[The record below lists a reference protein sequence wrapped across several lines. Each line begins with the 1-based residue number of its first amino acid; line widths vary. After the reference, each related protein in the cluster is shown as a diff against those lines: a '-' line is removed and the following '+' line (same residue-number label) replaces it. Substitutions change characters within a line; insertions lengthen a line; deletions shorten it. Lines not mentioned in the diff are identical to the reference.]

1 MKQSRVA
8 IMATC
13 ILASACAPKVAENF
27 TDISTL
33 YQSSIRM
40 YAPPTVW
47 DEELQDSVIEW
58 RKTANKY
65 RGDVKTVKT
74 EDLNFAGRHTQPYQ
88 KISEALE
95 IIKSRNDLM
104 IGLFWELKE
113 EDNQPVLHCYFPM
126 PAHPVKRMWLG
137 GEETYIVDE
146 ETGVHY
152 KPRVTTPDVMQ
163 QYFTVQA
170 PKDSLIDF
178 TITFPPLPE
187 STRYISITGVP
198 NWGLYDSGNSSKINR
213 RGLETAEYDQKPNI
227 RVPQLKQP
235 EQNYNKDDADTWAYY
250 HKVHTIKPLENQ
262 NTFALW
268 RTPEATYLAVPHN
281 QTWTREYYRY
291 NSNTF
296 LLDSNDGK
304 QYKLKGV
311 QGVPMDH
318 LFWVEECAGDWF
330 ALVLEFEPIPLDVT
344 HIHYIE
350 LDGEPFNAWGA
361 NPKGQ
366 QILDMD
372 VETLRQNQK
381 LFEYVERKIVE

>member
-13 ILASACAPKVAENF
+13 ILASACAPKVAEEF
-27 TDISTL
+27 TGSHTL
-33 YQSSIRM
+33 YQSSIHM

-58 RKTANKY
+58 HKTANKY

-88 KISEALE
+88 ETFEALE
-95 IIKSRNDLM
+95 YIKSRNDL

-113 EDNQPVLHCYFPM
+113 EDNQTVLHCYFTM

-187 STRYISITGVP
+187 STQYISITGVP
-198 NWGLYDSGNSSKINR
+198 NWGLYDSGNSIKINR
-213 RGLETAEYDQKPNI
+213 RGLENAEYDQKPNI

-262 NTFALW
+262 KTFALW
-268 RTPEATYLAVPHN
+268 RTPEATYLAKPHN
-281 QTWTREYYRY
+281 QTWTREYYGY
-291 NSNTF
+291 DDTTF
-296 LLDSNDGK
+296 LLDGNGN
-304 QYKLKGV
+304 QYKIKGI
-311 QGVPMDH
+311 QGIPMNH

-344 HIHYIE
+344 QISYIE

-361 NPKGQ
+361 NWEGK
-366 QILDMD
+366 QIMNMD

>member
-1 MKQSRVA
+1 MKQLKVT

-13 ILASACAPKVAENF
+13 ILASACAPKVAEEF
-27 TDISTL
+27 TGSHTL

-58 RKTANKY
+58 RKIANKY

-95 IIKSRNDLM
+95 NIKSPNDL

-113 EDNQPVLHCYFPM
+113 EDNQTVLHCYFTM

-187 STRYISITGVP
+187 STQYISITGVP
-198 NWGLYDSGNSSKINR
+198 NWGLYDSGNSIKINR
-213 RGLETAEYDQKPNI
+213 RGLENAEYDQKPNI

-262 NTFALW
+262 KTFALW
-268 RTPEATYLAVPHN
+268 RTPEATYLAKPHN
-281 QTWTREYYRY
+281 QTWTREYYGY
-291 NSNTF
+291 DDTTF
-296 LLDSNDGK
+296 LLDDNGN
-304 QYKLKGV
+304 QYKIKGI
-311 QGVPMDH
+311 QGIPMNH

-361 NPKGQ
+361 NWKGT
-366 QILDMD
+366 QIKNMD

>member
-1 MKQSRVA
+1 MKQLKVT

-13 ILASACAPKVAENF
+13 ILASACAPKVAEEF
-27 TDISTL
+27 TGSHTL
-33 YQSSIRM
+33 YQSSICM

-58 RKTANKY
+58 HKTANKY

-74 EDLNFAGRHTQPYQ
+74 EDLNFAGRHIQPYQ
-88 KISEALE
+88 ETFEALE
-95 IIKSRNDLM
+95 YIKSRNDL

-113 EDNQPVLHCYFPM
+113 EDNQTVLHCYFTM

-187 STRYISITGVP
+187 STQYISITGVP
-198 NWGLYDSGNSSKINR
+198 NWGLYDSGNSIKINR
-213 RGLETAEYDQKPNI
+213 RGLENAEYDQKPNI

-262 NTFALW
+262 KTFALW
-268 RTPEATYLAVPHN
+268 RTPEATYLAKPHN
-281 QTWTREYYRY
+281 QTWTREYYGY
-291 NSNTF
+291 DDTTF
-296 LLDSNDGK
+296 LLDGNGN
-304 QYKLKGV
+304 QYKIKGI
-311 QGVPMDH
+311 QGIPMNH

-344 HIHYIE
+344 QISYIS

-361 NPKGQ
+361 NWKGT
-366 QILDMD
+366 QIRNMD

>member
-13 ILASACAPKVAENF
+13 ILASACAPKVAEEF
-27 TDISTL
+27 TGSHTL
-33 YQSSIRM
+33 YQSSIHM

-58 RKTANKY
+58 HKTANKY

-88 KISEALE
+88 KISGTLE
-95 IIKSRNDLM
+95 YIKSRNDL

-113 EDNQPVLHCYFPM
+113 EDNQTVLHCYFTM

-187 STRYISITGVP
+187 STQYISITGVP
-198 NWGLYDSGNSSKINR
+198 NWGLYDSGNSIKISR
-213 RGLETAEYDQKPNI
+213 KGLENTEYDQKPNI

-235 EQNYNKDDADTWAYY
+235 EKNYNKDDADTWAYY

-262 NTFALW
+262 KTFALW
-268 RTPEATYLAVPHN
+268 RTPEATYLAKPHN
-281 QTWTREYYRY
+281 QTWTREYYGY
-291 NSNTF
+291 DDTTF
-296 LLDSNDGK
+296 LLDDNGN
-304 QYKLKGV
+304 QYKIKGI
-311 QGVPMDH
+311 QGIPMNH

-344 HIHYIE
+344 QISYIS

-361 NPKGQ
+361 NWKGT
-366 QILDMD
+366 QIRNMD

>member
-1 MKQSRVA
+1 MKQSKVA

-13 ILASACAPKVAENF
+13 ILASACAPKVAEDF
-27 TDISTL
+27 TDNITL
-33 YQSSIRM
+33 CQSRIYM

-58 RKTANKY
+58 RRTANKY

-88 KISEALE
+88 KISEA
-95 IIKSRNDLM
+95 IKGIKSRNDL

-113 EDNQPVLHCYFPM
+113 ENNQTVLHCYFPM

-187 STRYISITGVP
+187 STQYISITGIP
-198 NWGLYDSGNSSKINR
+198 NWGLYDSDERIKIKRN
-213 RGLETAEYDQKPNI
+213 GLENAEYDQKPNI
-227 RVPQLKQP
+227 RTPQLKQP

-250 HKVHTIKPLENQ
+250 HKVHTIKPLEDRK
-262 NTFALW
+262 TFALW

-291 NSNTF
+291 NSDTF
-296 LLDSNDGK
+296 LMDNRGN
-304 QYKLKGV
+304 QYMIKGV
-311 QGVPMDH
+311 QGIPMNH

-344 HIHYIE
+344 QISYIE
-350 LDGEPFNAWGA
+350 LDGEPFDAWGA
-361 NPKGQ
+361 NWKGER
-366 QILDMD
+366 IMNME
-372 VETLRQNQK
+372 VETLRENQK

>member
-13 ILASACAPKVAENF
+13 ILASACAPKVAEEF
-27 TDISTL
+27 TGSHTL
-33 YQSSIRM
+33 YQSSIHM

-58 RKTANKY
+58 HKTANKY

-88 KISEALE
+88 KISGTLE
-95 IIKSRNDLM
+95 DIKSRNDL

-113 EDNQPVLHCYFPM
+113 EDNQTVLHCYFTM

-187 STRYISITGVP
+187 STQYISITGVP
-198 NWGLYDSGNSSKINR
+198 NWGLYDSGNSIKINR
-213 RGLETAEYDQKPNI
+213 RGLENAEYDQKPNI

-262 NTFALW
+262 KTFALW
-268 RTPEATYLAVPHN
+268 RTPEATYLAKPHN
-281 QTWTREYYRY
+281 QTWTREYYGY
-291 NSNTF
+291 DDTTF
-296 LLDSNDGK
+296 LLDGNGN
-304 QYKLKGV
+304 QYKIKGI
-311 QGVPMDH
+311 QGIPMNH

-344 HIHYIE
+344 QISYIE

-361 NPKGQ
+361 NWEGK
-366 QILDMD
+366 QIMNMD

>member
-1 MKQSRVA
+1 
-8 IMATC
+8 
-13 ILASACAPKVAENF
+13 
-27 TDISTL
+27 
-33 YQSSIRM
+33 
-40 YAPPTVW
+40 
-47 DEELQDSVIEW
+47 
-58 RKTANKY
+58 
-65 RGDVKTVKT
+65 
-74 EDLNFAGRHTQPYQ
+74 
-88 KISEALE
+88 
-95 IIKSRNDLM
+95 
-104 IGLFWELKE
+104 
-113 EDNQPVLHCYFPM
+113 M

-152 KPRVTTPDVMQ
+152 KPRVTMPDVMQ

-198 NWGLYDSGNSSKINR
+198 NWGLYDSGNSIKINR
-213 RGLETAEYDQKPNI
+213 RGLENAEYDQKPNI
-227 RVPQLKQP
+227 RTPQLKQP
-235 EQNYNKDDADTWAYY
+235 EQNYNKDDADTWAYS

-268 RTPEATYLAVPHN
+268 RTPEATYLAKPHN

-296 LLDSNDGK
+296 LMDNRGN
-304 QYKLKGV
+304 QYMIKGI

-330 ALVLEFEPIPLDVT
+330 ALVLEFEPIPLDVNQ
-344 HIHYIE
+344 ISYIE
-350 LDGEPFNAWGA
+350 LDGEPFDAWGA
-361 NPKGQ
+361 NWKGDSKYG
-366 QILDMD
+366 LDIN
-372 VETLRQNQK
+372 ELRENQK
-381 LFEYVERKIVE
+381 LFKYNKRKVVK

>member
-13 ILASACAPKVAENF
+13 ILASACAPKVAEEF
-27 TDISTL
+27 TGSHTL
-33 YQSSIRM
+33 YQSSIHM

-58 RKTANKY
+58 HKTANKY

-88 KISEALE
+88 ETFEALE
-95 IIKSRNDLM
+95 YIKSRNDL

-113 EDNQPVLHCYFPM
+113 EDNQTVLHCYFTM

-187 STRYISITGVP
+187 STQYISITGVP
-198 NWGLYDSGNSSKINR
+198 NWGLYDSGNSIKISR
-213 RGLETAEYDQKPNI
+213 KGLENTEYDQKPNI

-235 EQNYNKDDADTWAYY
+235 EKNYNKDDADTWAYY

-262 NTFALW
+262 KTFALW
-268 RTPEATYLAVPHN
+268 RTPEATYLAKPHN
-281 QTWTREYYRY
+281 QTWTREYYGY
-291 NSNTF
+291 DDTTF
-296 LLDSNDGK
+296 LLDGNGN
-304 QYKLKGV
+304 QYKIKGI
-311 QGVPMDH
+311 QGIPMNH

-344 HIHYIE
+344 QISYIE

-361 NPKGQ
+361 NWEGK
-366 QILDMD
+366 QIMNMD

>member
-1 MKQSRVA
+1 MKQLKVT
-8 IMATC
+8 IMGTC
-13 ILASACAPKVAENF
+13 ILASACAPKVAEEF
-27 TDISTL
+27 TGSHTL

-47 DEELQDSVIEW
+47 DEELQDSVVEW

-88 KISEALE
+88 EIFEALDG
-95 IIKSRNDLM
+95 IKSRNDL

-113 EDNQPVLHCYFPM
+113 EDNQTVLHCYFPM

-198 NWGLYDSGNSSKINR
+198 NWGLYDSGNRIKIKR
-213 RGLETAEYDQKPNI
+213 KGLENAEYDQKPNI

-235 EQNYNKDDADTWAYY
+235 EKNYNKDDADTWAYY
-250 HKVHTIKPLENQ
+250 HKVHTIKPLENEK
-262 NTFALW
+262 TFALW
-268 RTPEATYLAVPHN
+268 RTPEATYLAKPHN
-281 QTWTREYYRY
+281 QTWTREYYGY
-291 NSNTF
+291 DDTTF
-296 LLDSNDGK
+296 LLDGNGN
-304 QYKLKGV
+304 QYKIKGI
-311 QGVPMDH
+311 QGIPMNH

-344 HIHYIE
+344 QISYIS

-361 NPKGQ
+361 NWEGER
-366 QILDMD
+366 IMNMD

>member
-27 TDISTL
+27 TDNTTL
-33 YQSSIRM
+33 YQSSIHM

-58 RKTANKY
+58 HKTANKY

-95 IIKSRNDLM
+95 DIKSRNDL

-113 EDNQPVLHCYFPM
+113 EDNQTVLHCYFPM

-187 STRYISITGVP
+187 STQYISITGVP
-198 NWGLYDSGNSSKINR
+198 NWGLYDSGNSIKINR
-213 RGLETAEYDQKPNI
+213 RGLENAEYDQKPNI

-262 NTFALW
+262 KTFALW
-268 RTPEATYLAVPHN
+268 RTPEATYLAKPHN
-281 QTWTREYYRY
+281 QTWTREYYGY
-291 NSNTF
+291 DDTTF
-296 LLDSNDGK
+296 LVDDNGN
-304 QYKLKGV
+304 QYKIKGI
-311 QGVPMDH
+311 QGIPMNH

-344 HIHYIE
+344 QISYIS

-361 NPKGQ
+361 NWEGT
-366 QILDMD
+366 QIRDMD

>member
-1 MKQSRVA
+1 
-8 IMATC
+8 MATC

-27 TDISTL
+27 TDNTTL

-58 RKTANKY
+58 HKTANKY

-88 KISEALE
+88 EIFEALDG
-95 IIKSRNDLM
+95 IKSRNDL

-113 EDNQPVLHCYFPM
+113 EDNQTVLHCYFTM

-187 STRYISITGVP
+187 STQYISITGVP
-198 NWGLYDSGNSSKINR
+198 NWGLYDSGNSIKINR
-213 RGLETAEYDQKPNI
+213 RGLENAEYDQKPNI

-235 EQNYNKDDADTWAYY
+235 EKNYNKDDADTWAYY

-262 NTFALW
+262 KTFALW
-268 RTPEATYLAVPHN
+268 RTPEATYLAKPHN
-281 QTWTREYYRY
+281 QTWTREYYGY
-291 NSNTF
+291 DDTTF
-296 LLDSNDGK
+296 LLDGNGN
-304 QYKLKGV
+304 QYKIKGI
-311 QGVPMDH
+311 QGIPMNH

-344 HIHYIE
+344 QISYIE

-361 NPKGQ
+361 NWEGK
-366 QILDMD
+366 QIMNMD

>member
-1 MKQSRVA
+1 
-8 IMATC
+8 
-13 ILASACAPKVAENF
+13 
-27 TDISTL
+27 
-33 YQSSIRM
+33 M

-58 RKTANKY
+58 HKTANKY

-88 KISEALE
+88 ETFEALE
-95 IIKSRNDLM
+95 YIKSRNDL

-113 EDNQPVLHCYFPM
+113 EDNQTVLHCYFTM

-187 STRYISITGVP
+187 STQYISITGVP
-198 NWGLYDSGNSSKINR
+198 NWGLYDSGNSIKISR
-213 RGLETAEYDQKPNI
+213 KGLENTEYDQKPNI

-235 EQNYNKDDADTWAYY
+235 EKNYNKDDADTWAYY

-262 NTFALW
+262 KTFALW
-268 RTPEATYLAVPHN
+268 RTPEATYLAKPHN
-281 QTWTREYYRY
+281 QTWTREYYGY
-291 NSNTF
+291 DDTTF
-296 LLDSNDGK
+296 LLDDNGN
-304 QYKLKGV
+304 QYKIKGI
-311 QGVPMDH
+311 QGIPMNH

-344 HIHYIE
+344 QISYIS

-361 NPKGQ
+361 NWKGT
-366 QILDMD
+366 QIRNMD

>member
-1 MKQSRVA
+1 MKQLKVT

-13 ILASACAPKVAENF
+13 ILASACAPKVAKEF
-27 TDISTL
+27 TGSHTL

-58 RKTANKY
+58 RKIANKY

-95 IIKSRNDLM
+95 NIKSPNDL

-113 EDNQPVLHCYFPM
+113 EDNQTVLHCYFTM

-187 STRYISITGVP
+187 STQYISITGVP
-198 NWGLYDSGNSSKINR
+198 NWGLYDSGNSIKINR
-213 RGLETAEYDQKPNI
+213 RGLENAEYDQKPNI

-262 NTFALW
+262 KTFALW
-268 RTPEATYLAVPHN
+268 RTPEATYLAKPHN
-281 QTWTREYYRY
+281 QTWTREYYGY
-291 NSNTF
+291 DDTTF
-296 LLDSNDGK
+296 LLDDNGN
-304 QYKLKGV
+304 QYKIKGI
-311 QGVPMDH
+311 QGIPMNH

-361 NPKGQ
+361 NWKGT
-366 QILDMD
+366 QIKNMD

>member
-1 MKQSRVA
+1 MKQSKVA
-8 IMATC
+8 IMVTC

-27 TDISTL
+27 TDNSTL
-33 YQSSIRM
+33 YQSKIYWWNS
-40 YAPPTVW
+40 APQVW

-58 RKTANKY
+58 RRTANKY

-74 EDLNFAGRHTQPYQ
+74 EELNFAGRHTQPYQ
-88 KISEALE
+88 KLAEARKD
-95 IIKSRNDLM
+95 IGSRNDLT
-104 IGLFWELKE
+104 GLFWELKE
-113 EDNQPVLHCYFPM
+113 EQNQTVLHCYFPM

-178 TITFPPLPE
+178 TIIFPPLPE

-198 NWGLYDSGNSSKINR
+198 NWGLYDSEGRIKIKQN
-213 RGLETAEYDQKPNI
+213 GLENAEYDQKPNI
-227 RVPQLKQP
+227 RTPQLKQP

-296 LLDSNDGK
+296 LLDGNDGK

-366 QILDMD
+366 QIMNME
-372 VETLRQNQK
+372 VETLRENQK

>member
-1 MKQSRVA
+1 MKQLKVT

-13 ILASACAPKVAENF
+13 ILASACAPKVVEEF
-27 TDISTL
+27 TGSHTL
-33 YQSSIRM
+33 YQSRIRM

-58 RKTANKY
+58 HKTANKY

-88 KISEALE
+88 KISGTLE
-95 IIKSRNDLM
+95 DIKSRNDL

-113 EDNQPVLHCYFPM
+113 EDNQTVLHCYFTM

-187 STRYISITGVP
+187 STQYISITGVP
-198 NWGLYDSGNSSKINR
+198 NWGLYDSGNSIKISR
-213 RGLETAEYDQKPNI
+213 KGLENTEYDQKPNI

-235 EQNYNKDDADTWAYY
+235 EKNYNKDDADTWAYY

-262 NTFALW
+262 KTFALW
-268 RTPEATYLAVPHN
+268 RTPEATYLAKPHN
-281 QTWTREYYRY
+281 QTWTREYYGY
-291 NSNTF
+291 DDTTF
-296 LLDSNDGK
+296 LLDDNGN
-304 QYKLKGV
+304 QYKIKGI
-311 QGVPMDH
+311 QGIPMNH

-344 HIHYIE
+344 QISYIE

-361 NPKGQ
+361 NWEGK
-366 QILDMD
+366 QIMNMD

>member
-1 MKQSRVA
+1 MKQLKVT

-13 ILASACAPKVAENF
+13 ILASACAPKVVEEF
-27 TDISTL
+27 TGSHTL
-33 YQSSIRM
+33 YQSRIRM

-47 DEELQDSVIEW
+47 DEELQDSVVEW

-95 IIKSRNDLM
+95 NIKSRNDV

-113 EDNQPVLHCYFPM
+113 EDNQTVLHCYFTM

-198 NWGLYDSGNSSKINR
+198 NWGLYDSDERIKINR
-213 RGLETAEYDQKPNI
+213 RGLENAEYDQKPNI

-262 NTFALW
+262 KTFALW
-268 RTPEATYLAVPHN
+268 RTPEATYLAKPHN
-281 QTWTREYYRY
+281 QTWTREYYGY
-291 NSNTF
+291 DDTTF
-296 LLDSNDGK
+296 LLDDNGN
-304 QYKLKGV
+304 QYKIKGI
-311 QGVPMDH
+311 QGIPMNH

-344 HIHYIE
+344 QISYIS

-361 NPKGQ
+361 NWKGT
-366 QILDMD
+366 QIRNMD

>member
-1 MKQSRVA
+1 MKQLKVT

-13 ILASACAPKVAENF
+13 ILASACAPKVVEEF
-27 TDISTL
+27 TGSHTL
-33 YQSSIRM
+33 YQSRIRM

-47 DEELQDSVIEW
+47 DEELQDSVVEW

-88 KISEALE
+88 EIFEALDG
-95 IIKSRNDLM
+95 IKSRNDL

-113 EDNQPVLHCYFPM
+113 EQNQTVLHCYFPM

-152 KPRVTTPDVMQ
+152 KPRMTTPDVMQ

-198 NWGLYDSGNSSKINR
+198 NWGLYDSGNRIKIKR
-213 RGLETAEYDQKPNI
+213 KGLENAEYDQKPNI

-235 EQNYNKDDADTWAYY
+235 EKNYNKDDADTWAYY

-262 NTFALW
+262 KTFALW
-268 RTPEATYLAVPHN
+268 RTPEATYLAKPHN
-281 QTWTREYYRY
+281 QTWTREYYGY
-291 NSNTF
+291 DDTTF
-296 LLDSNDGK
+296 LLDDNGN
-304 QYKLKGV
+304 QYKIKGI
-311 QGVPMDH
+311 QGIPMNH

-344 HIHYIE
+344 QISYIK

-361 NPKGQ
+361 HWEGT
-366 QILDMD
+366 QIRDMD

>member
-1 MKQSRVA
+1 MKQLKVT

-13 ILASACAPKVAENF
+13 ILASACAPKVAEEF
-27 TDISTL
+27 TGSHTL

-95 IIKSRNDLM
+95 NIKSPNDL

-113 EDNQPVLHCYFPM
+113 EDNQTVLHCYFTM

-187 STRYISITGVP
+187 STQYISITGVP
-198 NWGLYDSGNSSKINR
+198 NWGLYDSGNSIKINR
-213 RGLETAEYDQKPNI
+213 RGLENAEYDQKPNI

-268 RTPEATYLAVPHN
+268 RTPEATYLAKPHN
-281 QTWTREYYRY
+281 QTWTREYYGY
-291 NSNTF
+291 DDTTF
-296 LLDSNDGK
+296 LVDDNGN
-304 QYKLKGV
+304 QYKIKGI
-311 QGVPMDH
+311 QGIPMNH

-350 LDGEPFNAWGA
+350 LDGEPFNAWEA
-361 NPKGQ
+361 NWEGK
-366 QILDMD
+366 QIKNMD

>member
-1 MKQSRVA
+1 MKQLKVT

-13 ILASACAPKVAENF
+13 ILASACAPKVVEEF
-27 TDISTL
+27 TGSHTL
-33 YQSSIRM
+33 YQSRIRM

-58 RKTANKY
+58 HKTANKY

-88 KISEALE
+88 KIFGTLE
-95 IIKSRNDLM
+95 DIKSRNDL

-113 EDNQPVLHCYFPM
+113 EDNQTVLHCYFTM

-187 STRYISITGVP
+187 STQYISITGVP
-198 NWGLYDSGNSSKINR
+198 NWGLYDSGNSIKINR
-213 RGLETAEYDQKPNI
+213 RGLENAEYDQKPNI

-262 NTFALW
+262 KTFALW
-268 RTPEATYLAVPHN
+268 RTPEATYLAKPHN
-281 QTWTREYYRY
+281 QTWTREYYGY
-291 NSNTF
+291 DDTTF
-296 LLDSNDGK
+296 LLDDNGN
-304 QYKLKGV
+304 QYKIKGI
-311 QGVPMDH
+311 QGIPMNH

-344 HIHYIE
+344 QISYIS

-361 NPKGQ
+361 NWKGT
-366 QILDMD
+366 QIRNMD

>member
-27 TDISTL
+27 TDNTTL
-33 YQSSIRM
+33 YQSSIHM

-58 RKTANKY
+58 HKTANKY

-95 IIKSRNDLM
+95 NIKLPNDL

-113 EDNQPVLHCYFPM
+113 EDNQTVLHCYFTM

-198 NWGLYDSGNSSKINR
+198 NWGLYDSGNSIKINR
-213 RGLETAEYDQKPNI
+213 RGLENAEYDQKPNI

-250 HKVHTIKPLENQ
+250 HKVHTIKPLENEK
-262 NTFALW
+262 TFALW

-281 QTWTREYYRY
+281 QTWTREYYGY
-291 NSNTF
+291 DDTTF
-296 LLDSNDGK
+296 LVDDNGN
-304 QYKLKGV
+304 QYKIKGI
-311 QGVPMDH
+311 QGIPMNH

-344 HIHYIE
+344 QISYIS

-361 NPKGQ
+361 NWEGT
-366 QILDMD
+366 QIRDMD

>member
-27 TDISTL
+27 TDNTTL
-33 YQSSIRM
+33 YQSSIHM

-58 RKTANKY
+58 HKTANKY

-95 IIKSRNDLM
+95 NIKLPNDL

-113 EDNQPVLHCYFPM
+113 EDNQTVLHCYFTM

-198 NWGLYDSGNSSKINR
+198 NWGLYDSGNSIKINR
-213 RGLETAEYDQKPNI
+213 RGLENAEYDQKPNI

-235 EQNYNKDDADTWAYY
+235 EKNYNKDDADTWAYY

-262 NTFALW
+262 KTFALW
-268 RTPEATYLAVPHN
+268 RTPEATYLAKPHN
-281 QTWTREYYRY
+281 QTWTREYYGY
-291 NSNTF
+291 DDTTF
-296 LLDSNDGK
+296 LVDDNGN
-304 QYKLKGV
+304 QYKIKGI
-311 QGVPMDH
+311 QGIPMNH

-344 HIHYIE
+344 QISYIS

-361 NPKGQ
+361 NWKGT
-366 QILDMD
+366 QIRNMD

>member
-27 TDISTL
+27 TDNTTL
-33 YQSSIRM
+33 YQSSIHM

-95 IIKSRNDLM
+95 NIKSPNDL

-113 EDNQPVLHCYFPM
+113 EDNQTVLHCYFTM

-187 STRYISITGVP
+187 STQYISITGVP
-198 NWGLYDSGNSSKINR
+198 NWGLYDSGNSIKINR
-213 RGLETAEYDQKPNI
+213 RGLENAEYDQKPNI
-227 RVPQLKQP
+227 RIPQLKQP

-250 HKVHTIKPLENQ
+250 HKVHTIKPLENEK
-262 NTFALW
+262 TFALW
-268 RTPEATYLAVPHN
+268 RTPEATYLAKPHN
-281 QTWTREYYRY
+281 QTWTREYYGY
-291 NSNTF
+291 DDTTF
-296 LLDSNDGK
+296 LVDDNGN
-304 QYKLKGV
+304 QYKIKGI
-311 QGVPMDH
+311 QGIPMNH

-344 HIHYIE
+344 QISYIS

-361 NPKGQ
+361 NWEGT
-366 QILDMD
+366 QIRDMD

>member
-27 TDISTL
+27 TDNTTL
-33 YQSSIRM
+33 YQSSIHM

-58 RKTANKY
+58 HKTANKY

-95 IIKSRNDLM
+95 NIKLPNDL

-113 EDNQPVLHCYFPM
+113 EDNQTVLHCYFTM

-198 NWGLYDSGNSSKINR
+198 NWGLYDSGNSIKINR
-213 RGLETAEYDQKPNI
+213 RGLENAEYDQKPNI

-250 HKVHTIKPLENQ
+250 HKVHTIKPLENEK
-262 NTFALW
+262 TFALW

-281 QTWTREYYRY
+281 QTWTREYYGY
-291 NSNTF
+291 DDTTF
-296 LLDSNDGK
+296 LVDDNGN
-304 QYKLKGV
+304 QYKIKGI
-311 QGVPMDH
+311 QGIPMNH

-344 HIHYIE
+344 QISYIS

-361 NPKGQ
+361 NWEGT
-366 QILDMD
+366 QIRDMD

-381 LFEYVERKIVE
+381 LFEYIERKIVE

>member
-13 ILASACAPKVAENF
+13 ILASACAPKVAEEF
-27 TDISTL
+27 TGSHTL
-33 YQSSIRM
+33 YQSSIHM

-58 RKTANKY
+58 HKTANKY

-88 KISEALE
+88 KISGTLE
-95 IIKSRNDLM
+95 DIKSRNDL

-113 EDNQPVLHCYFPM
+113 EDNQTVLHCYFTM

-187 STRYISITGVP
+187 STQYISITGVP
-198 NWGLYDSGNSSKINR
+198 NWGLYDSGNSIKISR
-213 RGLETAEYDQKPNI
+213 KGLENTEYDQKPNI

-235 EQNYNKDDADTWAYY
+235 EKNYNKDDADTWAYY

-262 NTFALW
+262 KTFALW
-268 RTPEATYLAVPHN
+268 RTPEATYLAKPHN
-281 QTWTREYYRY
+281 QTWTREYYGY
-291 NSNTF
+291 DDTTF
-296 LLDSNDGK
+296 LLDGNGN
-304 QYKLKGV
+304 QYKIKGI
-311 QGVPMDH
+311 QGIPMNH

-344 HIHYIE
+344 QISYIE

-361 NPKGQ
+361 NWEGK
-366 QILDMD
+366 QIMNMD

>member
-1 MKQSRVA
+1 MKQLKVT

-13 ILASACAPKVAENF
+13 ILASACAPKVVEEF
-27 TDISTL
+27 TGSHTL
-33 YQSSIRM
+33 YQSRIRM

-47 DEELQDSVIEW
+47 DEELQDSVVEW

-88 KISEALE
+88 EIFEALDG
-95 IIKSRNDLM
+95 IKSRNDV

-113 EDNQPVLHCYFPM
+113 EDNQTVLHCYFTM

-198 NWGLYDSGNSSKINR
+198 NWGLYDSDERIKINR
-213 RGLETAEYDQKPNI
+213 RGLENVEYDQKPNI

-262 NTFALW
+262 KTFALW
-268 RTPEATYLAVPHN
+268 RTPEATYLAKPHN
-281 QTWTREYYRY
+281 QTWTREYYGY
-291 NSNTF
+291 DDTTF
-296 LLDSNDGK
+296 LVDDNGN
-304 QYKLKGV
+304 QYKIKGI
-311 QGVPMDH
+311 QGIPMNH

-344 HIHYIE
+344 QISYIS

-361 NPKGQ
+361 NWKGT
-366 QILDMD
+366 QIKNMD

>member
-27 TDISTL
+27 TDNTTL

-40 YAPPTVW
+40 YAPTTVW

-95 IIKSRNDLM
+95 NIKSRNDL

-113 EDNQPVLHCYFPM
+113 EDNQTVLHCYFTM

-198 NWGLYDSGNSSKINR
+198 NWGLYDSDGRIKINR
-213 RGLETAEYDQKPNI
+213 RGLENAEYDQKPNI

-262 NTFALW
+262 KTFALW
-268 RTPEATYLAVPHN
+268 RTPEATYLAKPHN
-281 QTWTREYYRY
+281 QTWTREYYGY
-291 NSNTF
+291 DDTTF
-296 LLDSNDGK
+296 LLDDNGN
-304 QYKLKGV
+304 QYKIKGI
-311 QGVPMDH
+311 QGIPMNH

-344 HIHYIE
+344 QISYIS
-350 LDGEPFNAWGA
+350 LDGEPFNAWEA
-361 NPKGQ
+361 NREGT
-366 QILDMD
+366 QIRDMD

>member
-13 ILASACAPKVAENF
+13 ILASACAPKVAEEF
-27 TDISTL
+27 TGSHTL
-33 YQSSIRM
+33 YQSSIHM

-58 RKTANKY
+58 HKTANKY

-88 KISEALE
+88 KISGTLE
-95 IIKSRNDLM
+95 DIKSRNDL

-113 EDNQPVLHCYFPM
+113 EDNQTVLHCYFTM

-187 STRYISITGVP
+187 STQYISITGVP
-198 NWGLYDSGNSSKINR
+198 NWGLYDSDGRIKINR
-213 RGLETAEYDQKPNI
+213 RGLENAEYDQKPNI

-235 EQNYNKDDADTWAYY
+235 EKNYNKDDADTWAYY

-262 NTFALW
+262 KTFALW
-268 RTPEATYLAVPHN
+268 RTPEATYLAKPHN
-281 QTWTREYYRY
+281 QTWTREYYGY
-291 NSNTF
+291 DDTTF
-296 LLDSNDGK
+296 LLDDNGN
-304 QYKLKGV
+304 QYKIKGI
-311 QGVPMDH
+311 QGIPMNH

-344 HIHYIE
+344 QISYIS

-361 NPKGQ
+361 NWKGT
-366 QILDMD
+366 QIRNMD

>member
-27 TDISTL
+27 TDNTTL

-95 IIKSRNDLM
+95 NIKSPNDV

-113 EDNQPVLHCYFPM
+113 EDNQTVLHCYFTM

-187 STRYISITGVP
+187 STQYISITGVP
-198 NWGLYDSGNSSKINR
+198 NWGLYDSGNSIKINR
-213 RGLETAEYDQKPNI
+213 RGLENAEYDQKPNI

-268 RTPEATYLAVPHN
+268 RTPEATYLAKPHN
-281 QTWTREYYRY
+281 QTWTREYYGY
-291 NSNTF
+291 DDTTF
-296 LLDSNDGK
+296 LLDDNGN
-304 QYKLKGV
+304 QYKIKGI
-311 QGVPMDH
+311 QGIPMNH

-361 NPKGQ
+361 NWKGT
-366 QILDMD
+366 QIRNMD

>member
-27 TDISTL
+27 TDNTTL
-33 YQSSIRM
+33 YQSSIHM

-95 IIKSRNDLM
+95 NIKSRNDV

-113 EDNQPVLHCYFPM
+113 EDNQTVLHCYFTM

-187 STRYISITGVP
+187 STQYISITGVP
-198 NWGLYDSGNSSKINR
+198 NWGLYDSDERIKINR
-213 RGLETAEYDQKPNI
+213 RGLENVEYDQKPNI

-235 EQNYNKDDADTWAYY
+235 EKNYNKDDADTWAYY

-262 NTFALW
+262 KTFALW
-268 RTPEATYLAVPHN
+268 RTPEATYLAKPHN
-281 QTWTREYYRY
+281 QTWTREYYGY
-291 NSNTF
+291 DDTTF
-296 LLDSNDGK
+296 LLDDNGN
-304 QYKLKGV
+304 QYKIKGI
-311 QGVPMDH
+311 QGIPMNH

-344 HIHYIE
+344 QISYIS

-361 NPKGQ
+361 NWKGT
-366 QILDMD
+366 QIRNMD

>member
-1 MKQSRVA
+1 MKQLKVT

-13 ILASACAPKVAENF
+13 ILASACAPKVAEEF
-27 TDISTL
+27 TGSHTL
-33 YQSSIRM
+33 YQSSIHM

-58 RKTANKY
+58 HKTANKY

-88 KISEALE
+88 ETFEALE
-95 IIKSRNDLM
+95 YIKSRNDL

-113 EDNQPVLHCYFPM
+113 EDNQTVLHCYFTM

-187 STRYISITGVP
+187 STQYISITGVP
-198 NWGLYDSGNSSKINR
+198 NWGLYDSGNSIKINR
-213 RGLETAEYDQKPNI
+213 RGLENAEYDQKPNI

-250 HKVHTIKPLENQ
+250 HKVHTIKPLENEK
-262 NTFALW
+262 TFALW

-281 QTWTREYYRY
+281 QTWTREYYGY
-291 NSNTF
+291 DDTTF
-296 LLDSNDGK
+296 LVDDNGN
-304 QYKLKGV
+304 QYKIKGI
-311 QGVPMDH
+311 QGIPMNH

-344 HIHYIE
+344 QISYIS

-361 NPKGQ
+361 NWKGT
-366 QILDMD
+366 QIRDMD

>member
-8 IMATC
+8 IMSIC
-13 ILASACAPKVAENF
+13 ILASACAPKVAEEF
-27 TDISTL
+27 TGSHTL

-58 RKTANKY
+58 RKIANKY

-95 IIKSRNDLM
+95 NIKSPNDL

-113 EDNQPVLHCYFPM
+113 EDNQTVLHCYFTM

-152 KPRVTTPDVMQ
+152 KPRGTTPDVMQ

-187 STRYISITGVP
+187 STQYISITGVP
-198 NWGLYDSGNSSKINR
+198 NWGLYDSGNSIKINR
-213 RGLETAEYDQKPNI
+213 RGLENAEYDQKPNI

-262 NTFALW
+262 KTFALW
-268 RTPEATYLAVPHN
+268 RTPEATYLAKPHN
-281 QTWTREYYRY
+281 QTWTREYYGY
-291 NSNTF
+291 DDTTF
-296 LLDSNDGK
+296 LLDDNGN
-304 QYKLKGV
+304 QYKIKGI
-311 QGVPMDH
+311 QGIPMNH

-361 NPKGQ
+361 NWKGT
-366 QILDMD
+366 QIKNMD

>member
-1 MKQSRVA
+1 MKQLKVT

-13 ILASACAPKVAENF
+13 ILASACAPKVVEEF
-27 TDISTL
+27 TGSHTL
-33 YQSSIRM
+33 YQSRIRM

-58 RKTANKY
+58 HKTANKY

-88 KISEALE
+88 KISGTLE
-95 IIKSRNDLM
+95 DIKSRNDL

-113 EDNQPVLHCYFPM
+113 EDNQTVLHCYFTM

-187 STRYISITGVP
+187 STQYISITGVP
-198 NWGLYDSGNSSKINR
+198 NWGLYDSGNSIKINR
-213 RGLETAEYDQKPNI
+213 RGLENAEYDQKPNI

-262 NTFALW
+262 KTFALW
-268 RTPEATYLAVPHN
+268 RTPEATYLAKPHN
-281 QTWTREYYRY
+281 QTWTREYYGY
-291 NSNTF
+291 DDTTF
-296 LLDSNDGK
+296 LLDDNGN
-304 QYKLKGV
+304 QYKIKGI
-311 QGVPMDH
+311 QGIPMNH

-344 HIHYIE
+344 QISYIS

-361 NPKGQ
+361 NWKGT
-366 QILDMD
+366 QIRNMD

>member
-1 MKQSRVA
+1 MKHFKATIIV
-8 IMATC
+8 TC
-13 ILASACAPKVAENF
+13 ILASSCAPKVSEEFAGNN
-27 TDISTL
+27 TL
-33 YQSSIRM
+33 YQSKI
-40 YAPPTVW
+40 YWYTPPQVW

-74 EDLNFAGRHTQPYQ
+74 EDLNFAGKHTQPYQ
-88 KISEALE
+88 KLAEALKD
-95 IIKSRNDLM
+95 IGARNDL

-113 EDNQPVLHCYFPM
+113 EEDQTVLHCYFPM

-137 GEETYIVDE
+137 SEETYIVDE

-198 NWGLYDSGNSSKINR
+198 NWGLYDSEERIKISR
-213 RGLETAEYDQKPNI
+213 KELKSTEYDQKPNI
-227 RVPQLKQP
+227 RIPQLKQP
-235 EQNYNKDDADTWAYY
+235 EQNYNKDDADTWACY
-250 HKVHTIKPLENQ
+250 HKVHTIKPLKDPH
-262 NTFALW
+262 TLALW
-268 RTPEATYLAVPHN
+268 RTPEATYLAIPHN
-281 QTWTREYYRY
+281 QTWTREYYRHNNATY
-291 NSNTF
+291 
-296 LLDSNDGK
+296 LLDGNNGK

-311 QGVPMDH
+311 QGIPMNH

-344 HIHYIE
+344 HISYFE
-350 LDGEPFNAWGA
+350 LDGEPFDAWGA
-361 NPKGQ
+361 NWKGEK
-366 QILDMD
+366 ILNME
-372 VETLRQNQK
+372 VETLRENQK

>member
-27 TDISTL
+27 TDNTTL

-58 RKTANKY
+58 HKTANKY

-74 EDLNFAGRHTQPYQ
+74 EDLNFAGRHIQPYQ
-88 KISEALE
+88 ETFEALE
-95 IIKSRNDLM
+95 YIKSRNDL

-113 EDNQPVLHCYFPM
+113 EDNQTVLHCYFTM

-187 STRYISITGVP
+187 STQYISITGVP
-198 NWGLYDSGNSSKINR
+198 NWGLYDSGNSIKINR
-213 RGLETAEYDQKPNI
+213 RGLENAEYDQKPNI

-262 NTFALW
+262 KTFALW
-268 RTPEATYLAVPHN
+268 RTPEATYLAKPHN
-281 QTWTREYYRY
+281 QTWTREYYGY
-291 NSNTF
+291 DDTTF
-296 LLDSNDGK
+296 LLDGNGN
-304 QYKLKGV
+304 QYKIKGI
-311 QGVPMDH
+311 QGIPMNH

-366 QILDMD
+366 QIMNME
-372 VETLRQNQK
+372 VETLRENQK

>member
-1 MKQSRVA
+1 MKQLKVT

-13 ILASACAPKVAENF
+13 ILASACAPKVAEEF
-27 TDISTL
+27 TGSHTL
-33 YQSSIRM
+33 YQSSIHM

-58 RKTANKY
+58 HKTANKY

-88 KISEALE
+88 ETFEALE
-95 IIKSRNDLM
+95 YIKSRNDL

-113 EDNQPVLHCYFPM
+113 EDNQTVLHCYFTM

-198 NWGLYDSGNSSKINR
+198 NWGLYDSDERIKINR
-213 RGLETAEYDQKPNI
+213 RGLENAEYDQKPNI

-250 HKVHTIKPLENQ
+250 HKVHTIKPLENEK
-262 NTFALW
+262 TFALW

-281 QTWTREYYRY
+281 QTWTREYYGY
-291 NSNTF
+291 DDTTF
-296 LLDSNDGK
+296 LVDDNGN
-304 QYKLKGV
+304 QYKIKGI
-311 QGVPMDH
+311 QGIPMNH

-344 HIHYIE
+344 QISYIS

-361 NPKGQ
+361 NWKGT
-366 QILDMD
+366 QIRDMD

>member
-1 MKQSRVA
+1 MKQLKVT

-13 ILASACAPKVAENF
+13 ILASACAPKVAEEF
-27 TDISTL
+27 TGSHTL

-58 RKTANKY
+58 RKIANKY

-95 IIKSRNDLM
+95 DIKSRNDL

-113 EDNQPVLHCYFPM
+113 EDNQTVLHCYFTM

-198 NWGLYDSGNSSKINR
+198 NWGLYDSGNSIKINR
-213 RGLETAEYDQKPNI
+213 RGLENAEYDQKPNI

-262 NTFALW
+262 KTFALW
-268 RTPEATYLAVPHN
+268 RTPEATYLAKPHN
-281 QTWTREYYRY
+281 QTWTREYYGY
-291 NSNTF
+291 DDTTF
-296 LLDSNDGK
+296 LLDGNGN
-304 QYKLKGV
+304 QYKIKGI
-311 QGVPMDH
+311 QGIPMNH

>member
-27 TDISTL
+27 TDNTTL
-33 YQSSIRM
+33 YQSSIHM

-58 RKTANKY
+58 HKTANKY

-95 IIKSRNDLM
+95 NIKSPNDL

-113 EDNQPVLHCYFPM
+113 EDNQTVLHCYFTM

-187 STRYISITGVP
+187 STQYISITGVP
-198 NWGLYDSGNSSKINR
+198 NWGLYDSGNSIKINR
-213 RGLETAEYDQKPNI
+213 RGLENAEYDQKPNI
-227 RVPQLKQP
+227 RIPQLKQP

-250 HKVHTIKPLENQ
+250 HKVHTIKPLENEK
-262 NTFALW
+262 TFALW
-268 RTPEATYLAVPHN
+268 RTPEATYLAKPHN
-281 QTWTREYYRY
+281 QTWTREYYGY
-291 NSNTF
+291 DDTTF
-296 LLDSNDGK
+296 LVDDNGN
-304 QYKLKGV
+304 QYKIKGI
-311 QGVPMDH
+311 QGIPMNH

-344 HIHYIE
+344 QISYIS

-361 NPKGQ
+361 NWEGT
-366 QILDMD
+366 QIRDMD

>member
-27 TDISTL
+27 TDNTTL
-33 YQSSIRM
+33 YQSSIHM

-58 RKTANKY
+58 HKTANKY

-95 IIKSRNDLM
+95 DIKSRNDL

-113 EDNQPVLHCYFPM
+113 EDNQTVLHCYFPM

-187 STRYISITGVP
+187 STQYISITGVP
-198 NWGLYDSGNSSKINR
+198 NWGLYDSGNSIKINR
-213 RGLETAEYDQKPNI
+213 RGLENAEYDQKPNI
-227 RVPQLKQP
+227 RIPQLKQP

-250 HKVHTIKPLENQ
+250 HKVHTIKPLENEK
-262 NTFALW
+262 TFALW
-268 RTPEATYLAVPHN
+268 RTPEATYLAKPHN
-281 QTWTREYYRY
+281 QTWTREYYGY
-291 NSNTF
+291 DDTTF
-296 LLDSNDGK
+296 LVDDNGN
-304 QYKLKGV
+304 QYKIKGI
-311 QGVPMDH
+311 QGIPMNH

-344 HIHYIE
+344 QISYIS

-361 NPKGQ
+361 NWEGT
-366 QILDMD
+366 QIRDMD